1 MKLSKIK
8 PRLAVLNTN
17 RLPMAH
23 DIKAK
28 TTEKLIEGAWR
39 PVEVV
44 HRLRGRALQ
53 TARLRIWTADPH
65 CAMCGRLVAYPA
77 GFELDH
83 KMPVSYQGATN
94 DDDNLQVLCVDKT
107 DGADKGCHA
116 VKTRQE
122 FGRQRGKWF
131 GGARG
136 GVGSKPRG

>member
-1 MKLSKIK
+1 MDGRTMKLNRIK

-23 DIKAK
+23 DIKVK
-28 TTEKLIEGAWR
+28 TAEKLIEGAWR

-53 TARLRIWTADPH
+53 TARLRIWTAAPH

-83 KMPVSYQGATN
+83 IVGVAHHESSN
-94 DDDNLQVLCVDKT
+94 DDANMQVLCVDKV
-107 DGADKGCHA
+107 DGRDVGCHA
-116 VKTRQE
+116 AKSSAERVRM
-122 FGRQRGKWF
+122 
-131 GGARG
+131 GARG
-136 GVGSKPRG
+136 